1 VAADNRA
8 AAGTRTAG
16 APAPTA
22 AKRTFCT
29 APLDFESKFLY
40 KTYVSPRLL
49 TVSARCQDGGVKS
62 TLLSRRDLDFLL
74 YEWLRIDELTKRER
88 FAEHSRETFD
98 GVLDLCEQLATR
110 YFAPHNKK
118 SDTNEPTFDGEKVSL
133 IPEVKEAWDAFA
145 HADLMG
151 MAMDERLGGTQLPTA
166 VAEAGFAWF
175 SAANVS
181 TTGYLMLTMANANL
195 LATFGTAE
203 QVDAFVKPMLAGRF
217 SGTMALSETQAG
229 SSLADISTR
238 AEPQDDGTYRLFG
251 SKMWISG
258 AEHELTDNI
267 VNLVLAKIPGGPP
280 GTKGISLFI
289 VPKFLVAAD
298 GSIGERNDVVL
309 AGLNHKMGQRGITNT
324 VLNLGEGKFTPGGEP
339 GAVGYL
345 VGEPH
350 RGLPYMFTMMNE
362 ARLGVGMGAVSI
374 GYTGYLKS
382 LDYAR
387 ERPQGRPVLAKDPS
401 RPQVPIIEHPDVKR
415 MLLAQKAYVEGG
427 MALLLYCA
435 KLVDL
440 AHSAETDEERDATG
454 VLLDILTP
462 VGKSWPSQWCLE
474 ANNLAIQV
482 HGGYGYTREYDVE
495 QHYRDNRLNPIHEG
509 THGIQSL
516 DLLGRKVTQRG
527 GASLAALGAAVAST
541 VAAARAVGGEASGLA
556 AQLEATWQRLADVT
570 AAMFGAGDIEA
581 ALANSVVYLEAFG
594 HIVVAWLWLEQLLAA
609 NGRTGDFYDGKR
621 QAARYFF
628 RYELPKTAP
637 QLDLLESLDRTTL
650 EMRDGWF

>member
-1 VAADNRA
+1 
-8 AAGTRTAG
+8 
-16 APAPTA
+16 
-22 AKRTFCT
+22 
-29 APLDFESKFLY
+29 
-40 KTYVSPRLL
+40 
-49 TVSARCQDGGVKS
+49 VKS
-62 TLLSRRDLDFLL
+62 NLLSRRDLDFLL
-74 YEWLRIDELTKRER
+74 YEWLRVDELTKRER

-118 SDTNEPTFDGEKVSL
+118 GDANEPSFDGEKVTV
-133 IPEVKEAWDAFA
+133 IPEVKEALDAFA
-145 HADLMG
+145 QADLISMG
-151 MAMDERLGGTQLPTA
+151 MDQALGGAQLPAT

-181 TTGYLMLTMANANL
+181 TTGYLMLTIANANL
-195 LATFGTAE
+195 LAKFGSPD
-203 QVDAFVKPMLAGRF
+203 QIDAFLRPMLAGRF

-229 SSLADISTR
+229 SSLADIITR

-258 AEHELTDNI
+258 AEHELTENI

-289 VPKFLVAAD
+289 VPKYLVHQD
-298 GSIGERNDVVL
+298 GSVGDRNDVVV

-324 VLNLGEGKFTPGGEP
+324 VLNFGEGKFRPGGKA

-350 RGLPYMFTMMNE
+350 RGITYMFHMMNE
-362 ARLGVGMGAVSI
+362 ARLGVGMGAVSL

-382 LDYAR
+382 LQYAR
-387 ERPQGRPVLAKDPS
+387 ERPQGRPLAAKDPAT
-401 RPQVPIIEHPDVKR
+401 PQIPIIEHPDVKR

-440 AHSAETDEERDATG
+440 GDNED
-454 VLLDILTP
+454 LLDILTP
-462 VGKSWPSQWCLE
+462 VAKSWPSQWCLE

-516 DLLGRKVTQRG
+516 DLLGRKVTQRN
-527 GASLAALGAAVAST
+527 GASLVALGDAVAAT
-541 VAAARAVGGEASGLA
+541 VDTAKAAGGEVAELA
-556 AQLEATWQRLADVT
+556 AQLESAWRRLVT
-570 AAMFGAGDIEA
+570 VTLGMFASGDIEA
-581 ALANSVVYLEAFG
+581 AMANSAIYLEAFG
-594 HIVVAWLWLEQLLAA
+594 HIVVGWMWLEQFNATA
-609 NGRTGDFYDGKR
+609 GQSGAFYEGKR

-628 RYELPKTAP
+628 RYELPRTAP

>member
-1 VAADNRA
+1 M
-8 AAGTRTAG
+8 
-16 APAPTA
+16 
-22 AKRTFCT
+22 
-29 APLDFESKFLY
+29 
-40 KTYVSPRLL
+40 
-49 TVSARCQDGGVKS
+49 KS

-74 YEWLRIDELTKRER
+74 YEWLQVDELTKRDR
-88 FAEHSRETFD
+88 FAEHSRDTFD
-98 GVLDLCEQLATR
+98 ALLDLCEQLAAR

-118 SDTNEPTFDGEKVSL
+118 SDAQEPRFDGEKVSV
-133 IPEVKEAWDAFA
+133 IGEVKEALDAFTQ
-145 HADLMG
+145 ADLVG
-151 MAMDERLGGTQLPTA
+151 IAMDREFGGAQLPVT
-166 VAEAGFAWF
+166 VAEACFAWF
-175 SAANVS
+175 SAANIS
-181 TTGYLMLTMANANL
+181 TTGYLMLTIANANL
-195 LATFGTAE
+195 LAKFGTPE
-203 QVDAFVKPMLAGRF
+203 QVDAFLRPMLAGRF

-229 SSLADISTR
+229 SSLADILTR
-238 AEPQDDGTYRLFG
+238 AEPQDDGSYRLFG

-289 VPKFLVAAD
+289 VPKYLVGDD
-298 GSIGERNDVVL
+298 GSVGERNDVVL

-324 VLNLGEGKFTPGGEP
+324 VLNFGEGRFAPGGQP

-350 RGLPYMFTMMNE
+350 RGLTYMFHMMNE
-362 ARLGVGMGAVSI
+362 ARLGVGMGAVSL

-382 LDYAR
+382 LQYAR
-387 ERPQGRPVLAKDPS
+387 ERPQGRPVTAKDPAA
-401 RPQVPIIEHPDVKR
+401 PQVPIIEHADVKR

-440 AHSAETDEERDATG
+440 QHSAETDEEREAMTL
-454 VLLDILTP
+454 LLDVLTP

-474 ANNLAIQV
+474 ANSLAIQV

-527 GASLAALGAAVAST
+527 GASLAALGSAIGQTVDTASAA
-541 VAAARAVGGEASGLA
+541 GGETAEFAGE
-556 AQLEATWQRLADVT
+556 LEATWQRLVEVT
-570 AAMFGAGDIEA
+570 AAMFESGDIDA
-581 ALANSVVYLEAFG
+581 AMANSVVYLEAFG
-594 HIVVAWLWLEQLLAA
+594 HIVVAWIWLEQVVAC
-609 NGRTGDFYDGKR
+609 NGRSGDFYDGKR
-621 QAARYFF
+621 HAARYFF
-628 RYELPKTAP
+628 RSELPKTGP
-637 QLDLLESLDRTTL
+637 QLDLLAALDRTTL